1 MQAKTGTKAV
11 VRLVNRCLAP
21 RSWAY
26 NLPLLLFLSFFL
38 FLSLSFS
45 FLCAPPYVLSSGS
58 SRFSLMIVHTVAH
71 ILPLPSLYSFL
82 KRILKSNEIDLAS
95 AGEEVC

>member
-38 FLSLSFS
+38 LPS

-71 ILPLPSLYSFL
+71 ILLSPSLSTL
-82 KRILKSNEIDLAS
+82 S
-95 AGEEVC
+95 